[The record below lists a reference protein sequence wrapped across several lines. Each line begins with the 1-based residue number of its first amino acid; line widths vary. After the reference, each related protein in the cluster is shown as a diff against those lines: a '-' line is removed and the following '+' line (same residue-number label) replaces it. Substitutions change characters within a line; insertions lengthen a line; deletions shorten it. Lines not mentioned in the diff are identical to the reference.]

1 MLDSYRKIL
10 VTGGAGFIGSHI
22 CDELLRLK
30 KDIVVMDDLSTGKA
44 ENLPSS
50 IEVARID
57 ISSGDLGPAMKGIDL
72 VFHVAAQP
80 STRQSVED
88 PLRDMRSNA
97 LGTLRVLLAA
107 QEAGVKKVVYTSTSA
122 VYGEP
127 KDLPMSEDHPP
138 APTSPY
144 AASKLTGEHYCY
156 VLHQLR
162 GLAYTC
168 VRPFNVY
175 GTRENLEVSLD
186 EVAQFTLAVLEDR
199 EITVNGD
206 GNQSRD
212 FVHARDVARAHVL
225 AADDDRAL
233 GRVFNIGTGRE
244 TTINSLLQTI
254 EEVTGRQPRVRH
266 QSWPKGDIYREYA
279 SIRLA
284 GELLG
289 YEPQEDLPSGIRE
302 LADDFRRG

>member
-1 MLDSYRKIL
+1 MLDSYKKIL
-10 VTGGAGFIGSHI
+10 VTGGAGFVGSHV

-30 KDIVVMDDLSTGKA
+30 KDIVVVDDLSTGKA

-50 IEVARID
+50 VEIARID
-57 ISSGDLGPAMKGIDL
+57 IASGDLAPVMKGIDL

-80 STRQSVED
+80 STRRSVED

-107 QEAGVKKVVYTSTSA
+107 RDAGVKKVVYTSTSA
-122 VYGEP
+122 IYGEP
-127 KDLPMSEDHPP
+127 QDLPMSEDQSP
-138 APTSPY
+138 APSSPY

-168 VRPFNVY
+168 LRPFNVY

-186 EVAQFTLAVLEDR
+186 EVARYTLAAIQDR

-225 AADDDRAL
+225 VADEDHAL
-233 GRVFNIGTGRE
+233 GRTFNVGTGTE
-244 TTINSLLQTI
+244 TTINSLLKTI
-254 EEVTGRQPRVRH
+254 QEVTGRQPRVQH
-266 QSWPKGDIYREYA
+266 QPWPKGDIYREYA

-284 GELLG
+284 GEVLG
-289 YEPQEDLPSGIRE
+289 YSPQEDLRAGLKE
-302 LADDFRRG
+302 LADAFGRS